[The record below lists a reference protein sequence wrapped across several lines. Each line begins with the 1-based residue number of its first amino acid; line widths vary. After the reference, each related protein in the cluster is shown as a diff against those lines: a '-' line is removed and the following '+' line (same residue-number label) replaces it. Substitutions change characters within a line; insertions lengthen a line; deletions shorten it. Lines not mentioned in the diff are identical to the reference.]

1 MLIKCINDSVVN
13 CTVGKHSEAD
23 EVLHSDASEV
33 SDMSISLFSVRSTQS
48 EQPNRTLRSLYN
60 RLRLG
65 CFTCAGCI
73 AVESCGFLVFSL
85 IFVYQSWCRDFLQ
98 TGAGKNLSSFG
109 EAIRIDSVHWVGPY
123 ILIQSHI
130 FVPSA
135 VLDPRIGRF
144 MDNLPPSN
152 SVFNDHQSA
161 QSTSWCYPANVV
173 K

>member
-1 MLIKCINDSVVN
+1 VLIKCINDSVVN

-85 IFVYQSWCRDFLQ
+85 IFVYQS
-98 TGAGKNLSSFG
+98 
-109 EAIRIDSVHWVGPY
+109 
-123 ILIQSHI
+123 
-130 FVPSA
+130 
-135 VLDPRIGRF
+135 
-144 MDNLPPSN
+144 
-152 SVFNDHQSA
+152 
-161 QSTSWCYPANVV
+161 
-173 K
+173 